1 MTRTPKT
8 QEQKDA
14 EKLAKEE
21 AKAKKL
27 AKPVNFAEV
36 SADMVNGVKA
46 KRAFD
51 AVMGKGKG
59 GTAEVILVQ
68 RLSADF
74 PDKGELVR
82 EVYKALGGLLNVQ
95 KAKVNRANEEKDRKR
110 KASK

>member
-1 MTRTPKT
+1 MARTPKT

-14 EKLAKEE
+14 EKLAKAE
-21 AKAKKL
+21 AKVAKL
-27 AKPVNFAEV
+27 NKPVNFVKV

-46 KRAFD
+46 KRAYD

-82 EVYKALGGLLNVQ
+82 EVYKSLGGLLNEA
-95 KAKVNRANEEKDRKR
+95 KAKVNRANEQKARLK
-110 KASK
+110 KASV